1 MSGGTFMIKTIKHK
15 GLGRFYNTGNLS
27 GIQAHH
33 AKRLQLIL
41 TRLDAS
47 ICSDDMNL
55 PGLSLHKLKG
65 QLKEFYSVTV
75 QANWRVIFRFEG
87 DNAYDI
93 DYVDYH

>member
-1 MSGGTFMIKTIKHK
+1 MIRTIKHK
-15 GLGRFYNTGNLS
+15 GLSRFYNTGNLS
-27 GIQAHH
+27 GIQTHH

-47 ICSDDMNL
+47 ICPEDMNL

-65 QLKEFYSVTV
+65 KLKDFYSVTV

>member
-1 MSGGTFMIKTIKHK
+1 MIRTIKHK
-15 GLGRFYNTGNLS
+15 GLNRFYSTGNLS
-27 GIQAHH
+27 GVQAHH

-47 ICSDDMNL
+47 ICPEDMNL

-65 QLKEFYSVTV
+65 QLKDFYSVTV

>member
-1 MSGGTFMIKTIKHK
+1 MIKTIRHK
-15 GLGRFYNTGNLS
+15 GLNRFYNTGSLS
-27 GIQAHH
+27 GIQPHH
-33 AKRLQLIL
+33 AKRIQLIL

-47 ICSDDMNL
+47 ICPEDMNL
-55 PGLSLHKLKG
+55 PGLGLHKLKG
-65 QLKEFYSVTV
+65 QLKNFYSVTV